1 MAQKIAA
8 IQQKGGAGKSTMLAC
23 LAGHMASDRAK
34 VLIIDTDPQLSCLEW
49 AEEQEL
55 TNLDV
60 VSHLAEDTLLD
71 LIESVDDRYDTILID
86 TAGYDS
92 RMATYV
98 IQASDL
104 ILIPTGGSKK
114 DVLGAV
120 RTWKHARTL
129 TAKYRDPPEVRI
141 ALWNVNRTTNVFQHA
156 RTALEQAQLPLLRGA
171 TASLTGF
178 NVMSWNG
185 GLPSGTASVA
195 IKSFVAALQIEDLL
209 SFYDDESDQNSM
221 EMSHGHA

>member
-8 IQQKGGAGKSTMLAC
+8 VQQKGGAGKSTMLAC
-23 LAGHMASDRAK
+23 LGGHMASDHAK
-34 VLIIDTDPQLSCLEW
+34 VLIIDTDPQHSCVEW
-49 AEEQEL
+49 AEEHEIK
-55 TNLDV
+55 NLDV

-71 LIESVDDRYDTILID
+71 LIENVDDRYDTILID

-104 ILIPTGGSKK
+104 ILIPAGGSKK

-129 TAKYRDPPEVRI
+129 TTKYREPPEVRI

-156 RTALEQAQLPLLRGA
+156 RTALEQAELPLLRSA

-185 GLPSGTASVA
+185 GLPSGTAAVA
-195 IKSFVAALQIEDLL
+195 IRSFVAALQIENLL
-209 SFYDDESDQNSM
+209 SFYDQEDGLSSV

>member
-1 MAQKIAA
+1 
-8 IQQKGGAGKSTMLAC
+8 MLAC
-23 LAGHMASDRAK
+23 LAGLMASDRAR
-34 VLIIDTDPQLSCLEW
+34 VLIIDTDPQRSCVEW
-49 AEEQEL
+49 AEEQEIR
-55 TNLDV
+55 NLDV

-71 LIESVDDRYDTILID
+71 LIDNVDSRYDTILID

-120 RTWKHARTL
+120 RTWKHATTL
-129 TAKYRDPPEVRI
+129 TAKYREPPEVRI
-141 ALWNVNRTTNVFQHA
+141 ALWNVKRTTNVFQHA
-156 RTALEQAQLPLLRGA
+156 RAALEQAGIPILQSA

-185 GLPSGTASVA
+185 GLPSGAAAVA
-195 IKSFVAALQIEDLL
+195 IRSFAAALQIENLL
-209 SFYDDESDQNSM
+209 SFYAGENDDSAM
-221 EMSHGHA
+221 ERHHGHA